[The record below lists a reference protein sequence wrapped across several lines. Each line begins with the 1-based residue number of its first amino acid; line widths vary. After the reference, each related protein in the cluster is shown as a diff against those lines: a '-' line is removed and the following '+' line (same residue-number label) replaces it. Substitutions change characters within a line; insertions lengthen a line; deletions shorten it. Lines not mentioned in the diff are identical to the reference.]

1 MAILTTTIG
10 SYPKPDYVRIPNW
23 FEVRRRLAPGQW
35 NPTQAYEQVLADQD
49 AEHAER
55 LDRGT
60 REVVAEQADAGI
72 DIPTDGEVRREHY
85 IYHQCRR
92 FPGFDFARLTSKA
105 MRGGSWLAAV
115 PTVTGPVT
123 AGTPG
128 MPADWRIAQSATDR
142 PVKMTLPGPLT
153 IIDSTADAHYH
164 DDRRLAADL
173 ADALNH
179 EIRALAEAGCRW
191 IQVDE
196 PVFARQLDRAL
207 DFGVEMLDRCF
218 HGVPAATRRAVHI
231 CCGYPAALDLE
242 DFPKAD
248 RRTYFDLADAL
259 EETAIDAV
267 SIEDAHRRNDLSLI
281 ERFRSKTL
289 ILGVVEIARTR
300 VETVDEIRARIADVL
315 EHIEPARL
323 IAAPDCG
330 LIMLDRATAVAKLR
344 NLSAAARSFG

>member
-1 MAILTTTIG
+1 MPILTTTIG
-10 SYPKPDYVRIPNW
+10 SYPKPDYVRMPNW
-23 FEVRRRLAPGQW
+23 FDIRRRLEPGRW
-35 NPTQAYEQVLADQD
+35 NPTEAYDRAVAARQADDDAQLDRATQEVVREQVA
-49 AEHAER
+49 
-55 LDRGT
+55 
-60 REVVAEQADAGI
+60 AGI

-92 FPGFDFARLTSKA
+92 FPGFDFARLTSRA

-115 PTVTGPVT
+115 PTVTGPVR
-123 AGTPG
+123 AGAPG
-128 MPADWRIAQSATDR
+128 MPADWRVAQAATDR

-153 IIDSTADAHYH
+153 ILDSTADAHYH

-173 ADALNH
+173 AQALNV

-218 HGVPAATRRAVHI
+218 HGVPATARRAVHI

-259 EETAIDAV
+259 EATAVDAV
-267 SIEDAHRRNDLSLI
+267 SIEDAHRRNDLDLI
-281 ERFRSKTL
+281 ERFRTKTL

-300 VETVDEIRARIADVL
+300 VETVDEIRERIAAVL
-315 EHIEPARL
+315 RHIDQDRL

-330 LIMLDRATAVAKLR
+330 LIMLDRATATAKLR
-344 NLSAAARSFG
+344 NLAAAARSFP